1 MPFFPPRVNPLSDS
15 SASLSVKTDAKR
27 KWDLL
32 CRQNTAGQSASQQNQ
47 SQTLF
52 FSVSSI
58 SDVFVK
64 KAENVLY
71 RIMKCLISF
80 QSDSSPSSPVPQ
92 ALVRCAEDVIHTLA
106 EVLPVSGQSRERW
119 VLHLERLKDKLHST
133 VNFILQ
139 TLRAVSSY
147 HHYFN
152 KVRSLLWSRDH
163 PST

>member
-1 MPFFPPRVNPLSDS
+1 
-15 SASLSVKTDAKR
+15 
-27 KWDLL
+27 
-32 CRQNTAGQSASQQNQ
+32 
-47 SQTLF
+47 
-52 FSVSSI
+52 
-58 SDVFVK
+58 
-64 KAENVLY
+64 
-71 RIMKCLISF
+71 MKCLISF
-80 QSDSSPSSPVPQ
+80 QSDSSPSSPVRQ

-152 KVRSLLWSRDH
+152 KVSSLLWSR
-163 PST
+163 